1 MNNNEPI
8 WQQHQFFM
16 TKAIELAEQ
25 AYKKDEVPVGAVV
38 VKENKVIGKGY
49 NQIELLGDATAHA
62 EMIALSAA
70 YETNGSKYLHGATLY
85 VSLEPCVMCAGA
97 LILSKIDRLVF
108 GASDSKSGAC
118 GSLFNIHNNPSLNHR
133 FEVIQ
138 GILEAD
144 AENLLKKFFAKKR
157 IKTDI

>member
-1 MNNNEPI
+1 M
-8 WQQHQFFM
+8 
-16 TKAIELAEQ
+16 
-25 AYKKDEVPVGAVV
+25 

-70 YETNGSKYLHGATLY
+70 YETNGSKYLNGATLY

-108 GASDSKSGAC
+108 WASDSKSGAC

-144 AENLLKKFFAKKR
+144 AENLLKRFFAKKR
-157 IKTDI
+157 IKG

>member
-25 AYKKDEVPVGAVV
+25 AYKKDEVPIGAVV

-49 NQIELLGDATAHA
+49 NQVESLGDATAHA

-97 LILSKIDRLVF
+97 LIWSKIDRLVF

-118 GSLFNIHNNPSLNHR
+118 GSLFNIHNNPLLNHR

-144 AENLLKKFFAKKR
+144 AENLLKRFFAKKR
-157 IKTDI
+157 KKG

>member
-49 NQIELLGDATAHA
+49 NQVESLGDATAHA

-97 LILSKIDRLVF
+97 LIWSKIDRLVF

-118 GSLFNIHNNPSLNHR
+118 GSLFNIHNNPLLNHR

-144 AENLLKKFFAKKR
+144 AENLLKRFFAKKR
-157 IKTDI
+157 KKADR

>member
-49 NQIELLGDATAHA
+49 NQVESLGDATAHA

-97 LILSKIDRLVF
+97 LIWSKIDRLVF

-118 GSLFNIHNNPSLNHR
+118 GSLFNIHNNPLLNHR

-144 AENLLKKFFAKKR
+144 AENLLKRFFAKKR
-157 IKTDI
+157 KKG